1 MTRISKEELEKIVSS
16 IENFGSSLE
25 PYESS
30 KREQLKRLSDS
41 RVAGWSD
48 TLSAKRKA
56 KLSWKAEKERQ
67 EEERR
72 RAQDAEEA
80 KLLEQLRNQTIQRA
94 ETMLMERTEKVRH
107 FRSQQ
112 MLTDAL
118 TTRNEQ
124 VKERKALKQK
134 ENEDEKIWHL
144 TVVKNIQD
152 ANQKAAVEEE
162 ERKRNRNLIAAD
174 LRRQMNEQNEQRRLQ
189 NLQKREEE
197 QLVMKNAKLEDL
209 EKAKA
214 EERDKMERRNNARKE
229 MLMNEAL
236 MKSVH
241 EERLMKERAETK
253 KCEDEAAR
261 RTRIDE
267 ARNALEKR
275 HFEDKQKMRK
285 LLSDEASKELK
296 KKAMKEFEVFER
308 DQKMRQQKEKEQNEA
323 DRLKREAHKLAVEE
337 CRRNQIQYKQQREEV
352 EKKMGMLYIEGR
364 NRENKLQFEFER
376 QKEAAKRQRNAEV
389 MKAQLQQ
396 CNDNELKR
404 RLEKAEKIKEEQ
416 EVIDKLKS
424 EDDLFNEFV
433 AKEVEKFKIQGKMTI
448 AN

>member
-209 EKAKA
+209 EKAKVA
-214 EERDKMERRNNARKE
+214 F
-229 MLMNEAL
+229 
-236 MKSVH
+236 
-241 EERLMKERAETK
+241 T
-253 KCEDEAAR
+253 
-261 RTRIDE
+261 
-267 ARNALEKR
+267 
-275 HFEDKQKMRK
+275 HFR
-285 LLSDEASKELK
+285 S
-296 KKAMKEFEVFER
+296 
-308 DQKMRQQKEKEQNEA
+308 
-323 DRLKREAHKLAVEE
+323 
-337 CRRNQIQYKQQREEV
+337 
-352 EKKMGMLYIEGR
+352 
-364 NRENKLQFEFER
+364 
-376 QKEAAKRQRNAEV
+376 
-389 MKAQLQQ
+389 
-396 CNDNELKR
+396 
-404 RLEKAEKIKEEQ
+404 
-416 EVIDKLKS
+416 
-424 EDDLFNEFV
+424 
-433 AKEVEKFKIQGKMTI
+433 
-448 AN
+448 

>member
-1 MTRISKEELEKIVSS
+1 
-16 IENFGSSLE
+16 
-25 PYESS
+25 
-30 KREQLKRLSDS
+30 
-41 RVAGWSD
+41 
-48 TLSAKRKA
+48 
-56 KLSWKAEKERQ
+56 
-67 EEERR
+67 
-72 RAQDAEEA
+72 
-80 KLLEQLRNQTIQRA
+80 
-94 ETMLMERTEKVRH
+94 
-107 FRSQQ
+107 
-112 MLTDAL
+112 
-118 TTRNEQ
+118 
-124 VKERKALKQK
+124 
-134 ENEDEKIWHL
+134 
-144 TVVKNIQD
+144 
-152 ANQKAAVEEE
+152 
-162 ERKRNRNLIAAD
+162 
-174 LRRQMNEQNEQRRLQ
+174 
-189 NLQKREEE
+189 
-197 QLVMKNAKLEDL
+197 
-209 EKAKA
+209 
-214 EERDKMERRNNARKE
+214 

-352 EKKMGMLYIEGR
+352 EKKMGMLYIEER
-364 NRENKLQFEFER
+364 NRENKLQLEFER

-416 EVIDKLKS
+416 EVRMIYRIYLVC
-424 EDDLFNEFV
+424 L
-433 AKEVEKFKIQGKMTI
+433 QGYELHR
-448 AN
+448 